1 MDGGEEVERVEGVG
15 IGRKSD
21 ATVTTATTVVPVEID
36 MEAGKLRS
44 KVPVP
49 TGEVSSA
56 ELMPVFRSL
65 SEVVVHLSVMA
76 AGNAGKKVSCHDGC
90 AACCRHLV
98 PVSETEAFALLA
110 LVDSMPPERRE
121 ALKQRFATAAQALR
135 HAGLAE
141 RLLNPL
147 TIDAQGQEDLAPD
160 YYRLYLDCPFLEGER
175 CSIYEER
182 PIVCREFL
190 MTSPA
195 ENCRPLRMPL
205 ERVPVRPSANRG
217 LYWMYEKPGTAQAP
231 WVALA
236 MLMEWAERRGGRGL
250 PLKSGP
256 EHLARFVECINA
268 PR

>member
-1 MDGGEEVERVEGVG
+1 MDTGSGVEREEQVG
-15 IGRKSD
+15 IGPKRD
-21 ATVTTATTVVPVEID
+21 ATATTVVPVAIN
-36 MEAGKLRS
+36 MASGMLRS

-49 TGEVSSA
+49 TGEVAGS

-65 SEVVVHLSVMA
+65 SDVVVHLSVMA
-76 AGNAGKKVSCHDGC
+76 AGHAGKKVSCHDGC

-98 PVSETEAFALLA
+98 PVSETEALSLVA
-110 LVDSMPPERRE
+110 LVESMPPERRE
-121 ALKQRFATAAQALR
+121 AVKQRFADAAETLR
-135 HAGLAE
+135 GAGLAE
-141 RLLNPL
+141 KLLNPL

-175 CSIYEER
+175 CSIYEDR

-205 ERVPVRPSANRG
+205 ERVPVSPSANRG
-217 LYWMYEKPGTAQAP
+217 LYWMYEKPGTTQAP

-236 MLMEWAERRGGRGL
+236 LLMEWAQRRGGRGL
-250 PLKSGP
+250 PPKTGP
-256 EHLARFVECINA
+256 EHVARFVECMNEA
-268 PR
+268 R